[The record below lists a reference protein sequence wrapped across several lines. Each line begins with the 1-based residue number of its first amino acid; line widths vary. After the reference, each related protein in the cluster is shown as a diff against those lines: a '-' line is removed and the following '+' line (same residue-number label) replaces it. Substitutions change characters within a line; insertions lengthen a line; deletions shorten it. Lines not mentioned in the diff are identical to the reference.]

1 MKKLGLTIAAITCVY
16 GSAYGKMET
25 YIGLQGGY
33 TISTNKGKDVIEE
46 VGVAD
51 YTAKSSFKANHG
63 TLGLFAE
70 IHNDIGGTNLFWG
83 AGLSAD
89 GHFGHK
95 PKDLEFADAN
105 GALFDGG
112 QAAAQPSKTTY
123 KSRWS
128 IQPYLSG
135 GYKMCNTKFFMTVGV
150 PITQFNVS
158 PHSGYADAI
167 PFESFKKT
175 LTGLSAS
182 FNVQQN
188 INKFFVRGSIGY
200 TVYKKIDR
208 IVGNEDTSANGGPAA
223 DTFKYYSNTQPR
235 SVDMK
240 LAVGMK
246 I

>member
-33 TISTNKGKDVIEE
+33 TISANKGKDTIFD
-46 VGVAD
+46 APD
-51 YTAKSSFKANHG
+51 LYTAKSSFKGNHG

-70 IHNDIGGTNLFWG
+70 IHNDIGGTSFFYG

-95 PKDLEFADAN
+95 PKDLEFVDAN
-105 GALFDGG
+105 GVAFDGG
-112 QAAAQPSKTTY
+112 QATAQPSKTTY

-128 IQPYLSG
+128 VEPYLLA
-135 GYKMCNTKFFMTVGV
+135 GYETCHTKTKFFMTVGM
-150 PITQFNVS
+150 PITQFNIS
-158 PHSGYADAI
+158 PHSGYTDVI
-167 PFESFKKT
+167 PFEGFKRT
-175 LTGLSAS
+175 STGFRTS
-182 FNVQQN
+182 FNVRQEMGR
-188 INKFFVRGSIGY
+188 FFGQLSVGCS
-200 TVYKKIDR
+200 VYKKIERTIDNDA
-208 IVGNEDTSANGGPAA
+208 VQGGVAA
-223 DTFKYYSNTQPR
+223 GDIKYYANTQPR